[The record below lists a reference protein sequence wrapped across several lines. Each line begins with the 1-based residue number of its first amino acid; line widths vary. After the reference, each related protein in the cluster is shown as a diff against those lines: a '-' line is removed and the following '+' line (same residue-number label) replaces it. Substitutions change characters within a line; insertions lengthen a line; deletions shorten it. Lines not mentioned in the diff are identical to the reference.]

1 MKSRLLTA
9 ILILCCVLLAGCVN
23 TAAVPDPSSPLP
35 TPEVTPTPEPTP
47 TPEAEVTALPELADL
62 NTEYDELGE
71 RITSAEHFKR
81 YITFENIQVYEQH
94 EDTFMDAI
102 AVNEYTLPLVCGINI
117 YFYDEDGAEI
127 ASSVAHTRDGQYVMK
142 LQPGENTIFAQ
153 IDTDMKLT
161 DKEFVLEFSEEL
173 TVLPE

>member
-9 ILILCCVLLAGCVN
+9 ILLLCCVLLAGCVN
-23 TAAVPDPSSPLP
+23 TAAVPDPSSP
-35 TPEVTPTPEPTP
+35 
-47 TPEAEVTALPELADL
+47 L

-161 DKEFVLEFSEEL
+161 DKEFVLGFSEEL